1 MVTETWS
8 RANRSTMV
16 CKSSSPWAAAR
27 SSAAS
32 VPTTF
37 NPRCRAIVTPSR
49 SSINKRMAWSSDAS
63 DIASRSPASRCAR
76 AESTGCFRL
85 TTSNHWRGCEIHART
100 IAGVF
105 AWASSAFTTGGI
117 KTLRYRFGRMS
128 AAWSKYEVVQGVV
141 SATIDCIYRPSS
153 RCASRSRSMSSSV
166 YSSSTPWLFRN
177 ASTSMRVS

>member
-76 AESTGCFRL
+76 AESTGLFQAHYFQPLERL
-85 TTSNHWRGCEIHART
+85 RNPRAHDSWRICMGQLGLHN
-100 IAGVF
+100 
-105 AWASSAFTTGGI
+105 GGI